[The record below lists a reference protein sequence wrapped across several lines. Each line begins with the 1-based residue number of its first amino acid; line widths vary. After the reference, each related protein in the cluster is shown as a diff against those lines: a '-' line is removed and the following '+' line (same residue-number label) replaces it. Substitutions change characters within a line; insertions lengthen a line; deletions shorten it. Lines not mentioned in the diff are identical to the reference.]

1 MQENKNTIVKKKKKM
16 SKRRKKRLIKK
27 IIALSI
33 AISFVI
39 FLIIAFIPKGHKIRL
54 SKDVT
59 EITIIKN
66 CDISLESDYEQLVI
80 KDKEEILSIT
90 KSFKEVSYDKIKK
103 DINLN
108 DYNYKYIIKTDKYC
122 LYILTPN
129 SFILDKGKILYCEIR
144 SGEYDFLDELVFE
157 IKPEE
162 VILNFTDDDLEQII
176 INNDY
181 KNINISNHKNIREI
195 FREIHCFRSLVNG
208 SNLLFTI
215 ELNNNKEIKV
225 YDNNIFNY
233 NNFYYYTLNDMFGS
247 LLGIYN
253 DKVITFEKNINS
265 SSIKVSNNKGEYT
278 YLEDTNG
285 FIKQIKDYSYVLI
298 NNIYDFDLKL
308 KYVINFKN
316 GTFFNIY
323 ENNMVMINNELY
335 SLVNNDF
342 EFLEK
347 IDFKNPTTGWFPW
360 V

>member
-1 MQENKNTIVKKKKKM
+1 MQENKNTIVKKKRKM

-39 FLIIAFIPKGHKIRL
+39 FLIFAFIPKGHKIRL
-54 SKDVT
+54 SKDIT

-66 CDISLESDYEQLVI
+66 CDISLESDYEQLII

-90 KSFKEVSYDKIKK
+90 KSFKKVSYDKIKK
-103 DINLN
+103 DIDLN
-108 DYNYKYIIKTDKYC
+108 KHDFKYIIKTDKYC
-122 LYILTPN
+122 LYILTSN
-129 SFILDKGKILYCEIR
+129 SFVLDKGKIIYCEIR

-162 VILNFTDDDLEQII
+162 VILNFTDDDLNKII
-176 INNDY
+176 INDNY
-181 KNINISNHKNIREI
+181 RNINISNYKNIKDTFKTI
-195 FREIHCFRSLVNG
+195 NCFRSLVDS

-215 ELNNNKEIKV
+215 KLNNNKEIKV

-233 NNFYYYTLNDMFGS
+233 NNFYYYTLDNYFGCI
-247 LLGIYN
+247 LNIYN
-253 DKVITFEKNINS
+253 SELISFNDCIMTA
-265 SSIKVSNNKGEYT
+265 SIKVINSNGDYT
-278 YLEDTNG
+278 YIEDTNN
-285 FIKQIKDYSYVLI
+285 FIKHIKDYSYVLI
-298 NNIYDFDLKL
+298 NDASNFNLIF
-308 KYVINFKN
+308 KYSIDFKN
-316 GTFFNIY
+316 GNVLYVY
-323 ENNMVMINNELY
+323 ENNLVFINNNLY